1 MNHLK
6 IKKLVKS
13 IFKNF
18 NLSNNHAIISTEYL
32 MKAELVGAPSHG
44 LARLKMYCERIN
56 KKLINPKP
64 KFKIKK
70 NISIYYPY

>member
-44 LARLKMYCERIN
+44 LARLMMYCA
-56 KKLINPKP
+56 KGLI
-64 KFKIKK
+64 K
-70 NISIYYPY
+70 N